1 MARLLLV
8 CGPTGAGKTTYSLS
22 ISKEVGA
29 IRFSIDPWMQ
39 TLYSKDMTS
48 IDYTWMIERVNR
60 CYEQIWQ
67 VSEQILALNGNV
79 VLDLGFT
86 TKAQRD
92 IFTDR
97 ANELD
102 INSELHYLDAPRDIR
117 KKRVETGI
125 PPMYGEG
132 TGDPVCCVIW
142 ALCGLPSLNLAL
154 LIGEHGLPIGVQR
167 VGGYE
172 RDARLLQI
180 ARKFIHTLNRKTL

>member
-39 TLYSKDMTS
+39 T
-48 IDYTWMIERVNR
+48 
-60 CYEQIWQ
+60 
-67 VSEQILALNGNV
+67 
-79 VLDLGFT
+79 F
-86 TKAQRD
+86 
-92 IFTDR
+92 
-97 ANELD
+97 
-102 INSELHYLDAPRDIR
+102 
-117 KKRVETGI
+117 
-125 PPMYGEG
+125 
-132 TGDPVCCVIW
+132 
-142 ALCGLPSLNLAL
+142 
-154 LIGEHGLPIGVQR
+154 GVQR